1 MLDELFFRM
10 NTSVET
16 IVNVGIATATA
27 ITLKVWKNV
36 SKGDSV
42 KMKSVSKPHKD
53 SVKAKNTNKPA
64 NNSAPLK
71 EMFSWFILCV
81 LMFV

>member
-1 MLDELFFRM
+1 MLDELFFRI

-53 SVKAKNTNKPA
+53 SIKAK
-64 NNSAPLK
+64 
-71 EMFSWFILCV
+71 ILISLLIILRRWKRCFLDSFCV
-81 LMFV
+81 SLVVV

>member
-1 MLDELFFRM
+1 MLDELFFRI
-10 NTSVET
+10 NTSVEM

-53 SVKAKNTNKPA
+53 SIKAKNTNKPA
-64 NNSAPLK
+64 NNSVLLK